1 MLFNFCFTY
10 VSVTTAPEQAMTNSS
25 LIGLNS
31 SVNQLT
37 VIFCVAEYIDN
48 NKYNKIR

>member
-10 VSVTTAPEQAMTNSS
+10 VSVTTAPGQAMTNNS

-31 SVNQLT
+31 AVNRLR
-37 VIFCVAEYIDN
+37 VIFCMAEYTDN
-48 NKYNKIR
+48 NKY